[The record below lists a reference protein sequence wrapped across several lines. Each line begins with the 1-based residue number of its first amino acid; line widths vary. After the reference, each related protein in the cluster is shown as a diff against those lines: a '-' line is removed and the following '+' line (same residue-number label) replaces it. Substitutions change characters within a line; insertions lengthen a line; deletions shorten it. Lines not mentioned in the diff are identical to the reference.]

1 VTYTDE
7 EVARVVHEANRALQ
21 AVDGDE
27 CPSPPWA
34 SEDPA
39 VRALTVRGVGLV
51 WRYGLSPEALHDAW
65 CAGKRAQG
73 WTYGEVKSSAA
84 RTHPCLV
91 PYRQLPERQQAK
103 DRLLRAIAVALTAQ
117 AHRMRAVS

>member
-21 AVDGDE
+21 DIDGDE
-27 CPSPPWA
+27 SPSPPWA

-39 VRALTVRGVGLV
+39 VRALTVHGVALARSGLPA
-51 WRYGLSPEALHDAW
+51 GALHEAW

-73 WTYGEVKSSAA
+73 WTYGAVKSSTAK
-84 RTHPCLV
+84 THPCLI
-91 PYRQLPERQQAK
+91 PYAELPGHQQAK
-103 DRLLRAIAVALTAQ
+103 DRVLHAIVTALTAPARQ
-117 AHRMRAVS
+117 AGDMR

>member
-1 VTYTDE
+1 MTYTDE
-7 EVARVVHEANRALQ
+7 EIAPVVHAAMIALQ

-39 VRALTVRGVGLV
+39 VQALTVRGVALARSGL
-51 WRYGLSPEALHDAW
+51 PAEALHEAW
-65 CAGKRAQG
+65 CDGKRAQG
-73 WTYGEVKSSAA
+73 WTYGEVKDRTA

-103 DRLLRAIAVALTAQ
+103 DRLLRAITIALTAQ

>member
-1 VTYTDE
+1 MTYTDE
-7 EVARVVHEANRALQ
+7 EIARVVHEANRALQ

-39 VRALTVRGVGLV
+39 VQALTVHGVALARAGA
-51 WRYGLSPEALHDAW
+51 SPEELHEAW
-65 CAGKRAQG
+65 CDGKRAQG
-73 WTYGEVKSSAA
+73 WTYGEVKDRTA

-91 PYRQLPERQQAK
+91 PYRELPERQQAK
-103 DRLLRAIAVALTAQ
+103 DRLLRAIAAALTAQ
-117 AHRMRAVS
+117 AQRMRAVS